1 MSGGWG
7 ISGGNGSLGS
17 FPLLTQPKEAFAYQS
32 LVLWLAIAG
41 GVVHLSLLKF
51 KEQSTRRI
59 SSDLNWRDSD
69 LFCNASSIHDDGA
82 WSGTWGAVARTIG
95 VEKVSGCNGRR
106 AGVGRKSITF
116 KVELMGHRLSL
127 PMRDLII
134 TLSWVRHLGGGG
146 LHGCDVV
153 FRGCRFASGG
163 PLAINRVLDVLHISR
178 LEHIW

>member
-51 KEQSTRRI
+51 KEQSTRVGSLIRRI

-95 VEKVSGCNGRR
+95 VVS
-106 AGVGRKSITF
+106 IF
-116 KVELMGHRLSL
+116 WL
-127 PMRDLII
+127 
-134 TLSWVRHLGGGG
+134 
-146 LHGCDVV
+146 
-153 FRGCRFASGG
+153 
-163 PLAINRVLDVLHISR
+163 
-178 LEHIW
+178 